1 MAEKENKDTK
11 KETTSK
17 KTTNKEAVKKETA
30 KKEPVKKQETKKDNK
45 EIKTTKTTNKST
57 KKEKEEPKKEVKK
70 VENKAETAKVEV
82 KEAKKVEAPKGKVT
96 VETKKFE
103 IKNNKKAS
111 KKGSGKK
118 VAGIIVV
125 IAVIAIVALLTV
137 LIVTS
142 SDPKKSVDGYL
153 TNLKAG
159 DFEKAQEFTTGG
171 IILADNNYSEEVQK
185 LLFDKISWKVTK
197 VSTNNDSATVEIEV
211 TNKDFSEVVQNCMK
225 KMLSNFK
232 AVLGGT
238 LTTQDIGKYFEE
250 ELRNENLQTKT
261 TTGTIKLEK
270 QDKKWKIIVDEEI
283 ENVLLPDLESSIN
296 YIQ

>member
-11 KETTSK
+11 KEAIAKKEVEK
-17 KTTNKEAVKKETA
+17 KTTTKKEA
-30 KKEPVKKQETKKDNK
+30 VKKQETKKNEK
-45 EIKTTKTTNKST
+45 EVKTSKATDKAT
-57 KKEKEEPKKEVKK
+57 KKVKEEPKKEVKK
-70 VENKAETAKVEV
+70 EQVKTETAKVEV

-103 IKNNKKAS
+103 IKNNKKAA
-111 KKGSGKK
+111 KKGNGKK
-118 VAGIIVV
+118 IAGIIVV

-171 IILADNNYSEEVQK
+171 EILSNTNYNEEAKK
-185 LLFDKISWKVTK
+185 LLFDKMSWKVTK
-197 VSTNNDSATVEIEV
+197 VTTENNNATVEIEV
-211 TNKDFSEVVQNCMK
+211 TNKDFSEVRQNSMK
-225 KMLSNFK
+225 KMWDNFSFK
-232 AVLGGT
+232 AVLGGN
-238 LTTQDIGKYFEE
+238 LTSKDILKYFED

-270 QDKKWKIIVDEEI
+270 QDKKWKVIVDEQI
-283 ENVLLPDLESSIN
+283 ENVLLPELESSIN
-296 YIQ
+296 YLQ

>member
-1 MAEKENKDTK
+1 MAEKENKETK
-11 KETTSK
+11 KEVVTK
-17 KTTNKEAVKKETA
+17 KEVAKKETA
-30 KKEPVKKQETKKDNK
+30 KKEPVKKQETKKDVK
-45 EIKTTKTTNKST
+45 VEKTPKTTDKST
-57 KKEKEEPKKEVKK
+57 KKVKEEPKKEVKK
-70 VENKAETAKVEV
+70 EPVKTETAKVEV
-82 KEAKKVEAPKGKVT
+82 KETKKVEAPKGKVT

-111 KKGSGKK
+111 KKGNGKK
-118 VAGIIVV
+118 VTGIIVV

-159 DFEKAQEFTTGG
+159 DFEKAQEFTTRGD
-171 IILADNNYSEEVQK
+171 ILLDKNYSEEVKK
-185 LLFDKISWKVTK
+185 LLFDKMSWKVTK
-197 VSTNNDSATVEIEV
+197 VTTNNDSATVEIEV
-211 TNKDFSEVVQNCMK
+211 TNKDFSEAVQNCMK
-225 KMLSNFK
+225 KTLSNFK

-250 ELRNENLQTKT
+250 ELKNENLQTKT

-270 QDKKWKIIVDEEI
+270 QDKKWKVIVDEQI
-283 ENVLLPDLESSIN
+283 ENILLPELESSIN
-296 YIQ
+296 YMQ

>member
-1 MAEKENKDTK
+1 MAEKEEKNI
-11 KETTSK
+11 K
-17 KTTNKEAVKKETA
+17 KTTAKETTA
-30 KKEPVKKQETKKDNK
+30 KKETKKDEK
-45 EIKTTKTTNKST
+45 EVKKAKTTKTASSE
-57 KKEKEEPKKEVKK
+57 KKVKEEPKKEVKDTTK
-70 VENKAETAKVEV
+70 KDNKNTVTAKEEV

-103 IKNNKKAS
+103 IKNNKKTTSKGGNS
-111 KKGSGKK
+111 KKI
-118 VAGIIVV
+118 AGIIIV

-159 DFEKAQEFTTGG
+159 EFEKAKEFTTEGD
-171 IILADNNYSEEVQK
+171 ILKDKNYTEEAKK
-185 LLFDKISWKVTK
+185 LLFDKMSWKVKNVKTE
-197 VSTNNDSATVEIEV
+197 NNTATVEIEI

-225 KMLSNFK
+225 RMLTNFK

-250 ELRNENLQTKT
+250 ELRNEEVKTKT
-261 TTGTIKLEK
+261 ITGNIKLEK
-270 QDKKWKIIVDEEI
+270 QDKKWKVIIDEEI
-283 ENVLLPDLESSIN
+283 EKVILPDLESTIN
-296 YIQ
+296 YLQ

>member
-11 KETTSK
+11 KEVIAK
-17 KTTNKEAVKKETA
+17 KEVVKKETA
-30 KKEPVKKQETKKDNK
+30 KKEPVKKQETKKDEK
-45 EIKTTKTTNKST
+45 EVKTSKTADKST
-57 KKEKEEPKKEVKK
+57 KTVKEDPKKEVKK
-70 VENKAETAKVEV
+70 VDNKVETAKVEV
-82 KEAKKVEAPKGKVT
+82 KEAKKVEAPKGKIT

-103 IKNNKKAS
+103 IKNNKKES
-111 KKGSGKK
+111 KKGNGKK
-118 VAGIIVV
+118 VAGIVVV

-159 DFEKAQEFTTGG
+159 DFEKAQEFATGEK
-171 IILADNNYSEEVQK
+171 ILNDINYSEEVQK
-185 LLFDKISWKVTK
+185 LLFDKMSWKVTK
-197 VSTNNDSATVEIEV
+197 VTTNNDSATVEIEV
-211 TNKDFSEVVQNCMK
+211 TNKDFSEAVQNCMK

-250 ELRNENLQTKT
+250 ELKNENLQTKT

-270 QDKKWKIIVDEEI
+270 QDKKWKVIVDEQI
-283 ENVLLPDLESSIN
+283 ENILLPELESSIN
-296 YIQ
+296 YMQ

>member
-11 KETTSK
+11 KEAIAKKEVEK
-17 KTTNKEAVKKETA
+17 KTTTKKEA
-30 KKEPVKKQETKKDNK
+30 VKKQETKKNEK
-45 EIKTTKTTNKST
+45 EVKTSKATDKAT
-57 KKEKEEPKKEVKK
+57 KKVKEEPKKEVKK
-70 VENKAETAKVEV
+70 EQVKTETAKVEV

-103 IKNNKKAS
+103 IKNNKKAA
-111 KKGSGKK
+111 KKGNGKK
-118 VAGIIVV
+118 IAGIIVV

-171 IILADNNYSEEVQK
+171 NILSDKNYNEEAKK
-185 LLFDKISWKVTK
+185 LLFDKMSWKVTK
-197 VSTNNDSATVEIEV
+197 VTTENNNATVEIEV

-270 QDKKWKIIVDEEI
+270 QDKKWKVIVDEQI
-283 ENVLLPDLESSIN
+283 ENVLLPELESSIN
-296 YIQ
+296 YLQ

>member
-11 KETTSK
+11 KETTIK
-17 KTTNKEAVKKETA
+17 KTSTAKKETT
-30 KKEPVKKQETKKDNK
+30 KKEPVKKQETKKEEK
-45 EIKTTKTTNKST
+45 EVKTPKTTKKATSIKTV
-57 KKEKEEPKKEVKK
+57 KEEVKEEQV
-70 VENKAETAKVEV
+70 KAETANVDV

-103 IKNNKKAS
+103 IKSNKNVS
-111 KKGSGKK
+111 KKGNGKK
-118 VAGIIVV
+118 VTGIIVV

-159 DFEKAQEFTTGG
+159 DFEKAQEFTTGEK
-171 IILADNNYSEEVQK
+171 ILAGTNYSEEVKK
-185 LLFDKISWKVTK
+185 LLFDKMSWKVTK
-197 VSTNNDSATVEIEV
+197 VTTETNNATVEIEV

-225 KMLSNFK
+225 RLLNNVR

-238 LTTQDIGKYFEE
+238 VDTGKYFEE
-250 ELRNENLQTKT
+250 ELKNENLQTKT
-261 TTGTIKLEK
+261 IIGTIKLEK
-270 QDKKWKIIVDEEI
+270 QDKQWKVIVDKEL
-283 ENVLLPDLESSIN
+283 ENILLHDLENSNSIN
-296 YIQ
+296 YLQ